1 MVRKLLLC
9 LTVLACMALGI
20 FAAFYTR
27 PLPLSDFFPGVDLA
41 DCTEIRGYYT
51 ADPKREDLAFSLTP
65 DDPDFEPLR
74 KLFASA
80 TFRRSLL
87 PAAGGQ
93 MHRWQEGDFRW
104 TATLNF
110 EEPVPLSDG
119 SMASGTLL
127 RIDDFFGKITV
138 HADGNVWRCKA
149 EPSAFR
155 NAAAEHIRNHL
166 NHLETEN

>member
-1 MVRKLLLC
+1 MNTKRIALCGLL
-9 LTVLACMALGI
+9 TAVALGI

-51 ADPKREDLAFSLTP
+51 NDALRDDIAFSLTP

-87 PAAGGQ
+87 PTAGGQ

-119 SMASGTLL
+119 SLASGSLL
-127 RIDDFFGKITV
+127 RVDDFFGQISV
-138 HADGNVWRCKA
+138 HADGNTWRCKA

-155 NAAAEHIRNHL
+155 DAAAEHICNHL
-166 NHLETEN
+166 NNPETEN